1 MQICTCEV
9 RLNDSA
15 AHTVTK
21 VGVTPAEIL
30 ILQAIHGASAVVDI
44 RPVQQDRRSNND
56 EWDRLQAT
64 YGRAPDGLMDAG
76 NGALLQKLF
85 PGAMPKLPV
94 TLKDIGMQHLMNP
107 LRSEPETVP
116 VINEEEPIDGE
127 AA

>member
-15 AHTVTK
+15 AHTVPK

-30 ILQAIHGASAVVDI
+30 ILQAIHGASAVVNI
-44 RPVQQDRRSNND
+44 RPVQQDRRSSNE
-56 EWDRLQAT
+56 EWDRLQAA

-107 LRSEPETVP
+107 LRAEPEPAP
-116 VINEEEPIDGE
+116 VSNEPEAEDAE